1 MQQEV
6 IDQVTEAFETL
17 QELKKPA
24 VFLMPTETEMICIR
38 NSDYNV
44 VAEIITEF
52 IDGNEEMQEAFLKVL
67 ERKHPRREPANES
80 PDTGNDTGT
89 TGTVAEL
96 QS

>member
-1 MQQEV
+1 MQQKV
-6 IDQVTEAFETL
+6 IDHVTEAFETL

-38 NSDYNV
+38 NIDYNV

-67 ERKHPRREPANES
+67 ERKHPRSETIKES
-80 PDTGNDTGT
+80 PAT
-89 TGTVAEL
+89 EL

>member
-1 MQQEV
+1 MQQKV

-38 NSDYNV
+38 NIDYNV

-52 IDGNEEMQEAFLKVL
+52 IDGNEEMHEAFLKVL
-67 ERKHPRREPANES
+67 ERKHPKSESANENQ
-80 PDTGNDTGT
+80 DEKRDKI
-89 TGTVAEL
+89 
-96 QS
+96 